1 MAIKVK
7 ARETLI
13 KVGPYQNTYRF
24 VLNAELYS
32 MLSSSKVIAEA
43 ALRSG
48 LSKGVMN
55 AAWEAIINRLDAAC
69 CCTHQRVADTGHVL
83 SL

>member
-24 VLNAELYS
+24 VLGKQKEKLPSRMAEELC
-32 MLSSSKVIAEA
+32 LSRIKS
-43 ALRSG
+43 
-48 LSKGVMN
+48 
-55 AAWEAIINRLDAAC
+55 D
-69 CCTHQRVADTGHVL
+69 D
-83 SL
+83 